1 MRRNRIIAGA
11 AAIMVMAC
19 SAMPSFTFAAGEK
32 VAISANK
39 VTAEAGG
46 TFEIEVSLSDIPST
60 GINACEFAIGYDSTL
75 VTISDVE
82 AGPLTETKAESV
94 DTSASSAPLFD
105 YYIDKTNSAVNVCW
119 STAAEDSKYWLQ
131 GEGVMLTI
139 TGTVSSSAKSGSVAD
154 FDIQGIARET
164 YPGSGVTNKDVK
176 VGYYN
181 GTRVMYD
188 TALTNGSV
196 TVGGS
201 AGTVTLAGD
210 ANCDGKVDISDAVL
224 IKCFLINEKTY
235 SLTAQGKLNA
245 DVQGNGNGVNAQD
258 AVSVQKY
265 ILKAITSLP
274 V

>member
-1 MRRNRIIAGA
+1 
-11 AAIMVMAC
+11 
-19 SAMPSFTFAAGEK
+19 
-32 VAISANK
+32 
-39 VTAEAGG
+39 
-46 TFEIEVSLSDIPST
+46 
-60 GINACEFAIGYDSTL
+60 
-75 VTISDVE
+75 
-82 AGPLTETKAESV
+82 
-94 DTSASSAPLFD
+94 
-105 YYIDKTNSAVNVCW
+105 
-119 STAAEDSKYWLQ
+119 
-131 GEGVMLTI
+131 
-139 TGTVSSSAKSGSVAD
+139 
-154 FDIQGIARET
+154 
-164 YPGSGVTNKDVK
+164 
-176 VGYYN
+176 
-181 GTRVMYD
+181 MYD

-235 SLTAQGKLNA
+235 PLTAQGKLNA